1 MEVGLLG
8 PIRTI
13 PSAVIAATIA
23 AAARVHAR
31 TDRSTL
37 HQGPDELLFW
47 LNGSLQGW
55 ANYFRHGL
63 SKDAFN
69 AVGYHA
75 WRRIGHVDTPQ
86 TRTHLVAGSPAPVL
100 PGQPLPPRTADQ
112 RPQHVES
119 PVRGNSHA
127 ELGRAACGN
136 GPRVIPAPRRRPTH

>member
-69 AVGYHA
+69 AVGYQPGVGSGTWIRRKHGRIS
-75 WRRIGHVDTPQ
+75 WREV
-86 TRTHLVAGSPAPVL
+86 
-100 PGQPLPPRTADQ
+100 
-112 RPQHVES
+112 
-119 PVRGNSHA
+119 
-127 ELGRAACGN
+127 
-136 GPRVIPAPRRRPTH
+136 RRRFC